1 MFLKLRILFT
11 ILAAICLALVLPALS
26 WFGWPGLAACG
37 LVALLI
43 FGLMLLCKQS
53 QEAQER
59 KNNPKEEL
67 PEETENEAPEENNE
81 K

>member
-11 ILAAICLALVLPALS
+11 ILATICLALILPALS
-26 WFGWPGLAACG
+26 WFGWTGFGTCG
-37 LVALLI
+37 LVALLF

-59 KNNPKEEL
+59 KNKPETEL
-67 PEETENEAPEENNE
+67 PEENSDTTSEENNE